1 MTSPTHPDPIERNA
15 MSPDEILPA
24 ESDLP
29 LTVTGLTH
37 LVAEGKAHVKPS
49 YHELVAIVITL
60 LVLVLGYLWGMYT
73 NPNNFTR
80 IGELIVVIGILFA
93 GLDLSGRLSLVDE
106 WVLAT
111 LERIRPAVVPA
122 QTEKGQEKAQA
133 KLERREILEN
143 HVTTD
148 VKEATDKARS
158 RLRFI
163 EVSILILGSLIC
175 GFGDLTVVHWRF

>member
-1 MTSPTHPDPIERNA
+1 
-15 MSPDEILPA
+15 MSPDEPSPP
-24 ESDLP
+24 ESDLS

-37 LVAEGKAHVKPS
+37 LVAESKAHVKPS
-49 YHELVAIVITL
+49 YHELVAVVITL
-60 LVLVLGYLWGMYT
+60 LLLVLGYLWGMYT
-73 NPNNFTR
+73 TPNNFTR
-80 IGELIVVIGILFA
+80 VGELIIVTGILFA

-106 WVLAT
+106 WVAAT
-111 LERIRPAVVPA
+111 IERIRPVVLPA
-122 QTEKGQEKAQA
+122 WSRKDQEKAQA
-133 KLERREILEN
+133 KIERREILES

-148 VKEATDKARS
+148 VKQATDKARS